1 MTSLTLLPTP
11 AEAHRDTLARTAADA
26 AGGGTV
32 VGLVQLSD
40 GRVWHATVLTADGVA
55 DVRLD
60 TVLRSAVVVPR
71 PGEAAHREAA

>member
-11 AEAHRDTLARTAADA
+11 TNPHRETLAQTAAQA

-32 VGLVQLSD
+32 VGLVQLAD
-40 GRVWHATVLTADGVA
+40 CRVWHATVLTAAGVV
-55 DVRLD
+55 DVRMD

-71 PGEAAHREAA
+71 PGEAGHRAAA